1 MDLVMGP
8 HGRQQ
13 AAAGRSGARRLV
25 CLVALIAIG
34 GGAVVATA
42 PAAPQINVAER
53 DGVYR
58 VSAGFAVQE
67 PPQAVMAVLTDYA
80 RIPKFMPDVK
90 LSKVLE
96 RNAGSLL
103 VEQEAVSRFM
113 MFTKRV
119 HLILD
124 VQEEPGS
131 IRFRDR
137 CGSSFVSYEGA
148 WLLSEHDTLTVV
160 DYHLTAR
167 PAFEVPAFVLKR
179 LLKRDALVMIERLQA
194 EIAAR
199 AGGRQQ

>member
-13 AAAGRSGARRLV
+13 VAAGRAYARRLV
-25 CLVALIAIG
+25 CLVALLMIG
-34 GGAVVATA
+34 GGAVLAGP
-42 PAAPQINVAER
+42 PAAPQLTVAER
-53 DGVYR
+53 DGAYHVA
-58 VSAGFAVQE
+58 AGFAVQE
-67 PPQAVMAVLTDYA
+67 PLHAVMSVLTDYA

-96 RNAGSLL
+96 RNGGSLL

-113 MFTKRV
+113 LFSKRV

-124 VQEEPGS
+124 VQEEAGS

-137 CGSSFVSYEGA
+137 CGNSFVSYEGA
-148 WLLSEHDTLTVV
+148 WLVSEHDSLTVV
-160 DYHLTAR
+160 DYHLTAK
-167 PAFEVPAFVLKR
+167 PAFDVPAFVLKR
-179 LLKRDALVMIERLQA
+179 LLKRDALVMIERLQT

-199 AGGRQQ
+199 AAGQ